1 MEYQY
6 AYIALISEYYDN
18 PVADWFEKSLD
29 IGIDYTIEKVY
40 YSLTR
45 RFLYYFI
52 ILNEETK
59 HLYVL
64 AWNDIIRLD

>member
-29 IGIDYTIEKVY
+29 IGIDYTIEKV
-40 YSLTR
+40 
-45 RFLYYFI
+45 
-52 ILNEETK
+52 
-59 HLYVL
+59 
-64 AWNDIIRLD
+64 